1 MLGRWTRRTT
11 LALAA
16 AGLAA
21 LSLGSNRAAALEST
35 DVKIGISINDSTFLP
50 LYLADE
56 DGFFKEEGLDAEVVV
71 FRGGS
76 DLTMALVA
84 EAVNIAIAAPTS
96 VLAAITAG
104 QDIKVFFGGFNHTP
118 FYWYAVPPLASL
130 EDAKGKRFAITRF
143 GSSTD
148 ALTRYM
154 LTSAGLDPDADVQ
167 IVQGGNSPERLTAM
181 ETGQIDATIT
191 SYPFNF
197 LAEERGYNLIARQRD
212 AMPDFPI
219 QSVYASQKYIDAN
232 PETIKAMLRGLIRG
246 MQLAKSD
253 KERAVKTLVSRVG
266 LEQRYAEMAY
276 EDLTAGWSEDG
287 LLASEGGMKAF
298 FDMAIAVGDATEP
311 WPLEKFWDD
320 RFVSTIGEWRAAR

>member
-1 MLGRWTRRTT
+1 MLRELTRRAA

-16 AGLAA
+16 AGFSTMVVGA
-21 LSLGSNRAAALEST
+21 SSAAALEAT

-50 LYLADE
+50 LYLAE
-56 DGFFKEEGLDAEVVV
+56 EEGYFSDEGLNVEVVV

-76 DLTMALVA
+76 DLTRALVA

-96 VLAAITAG
+96 VLSAITAG
-104 QDIKVFFGGFNHTP
+104 QDLKVFFGGFNHTP
-118 FYWYAVPPLASL
+118 FYWYAVPPIASV

-154 LTSAGLDPDADVQ
+154 LTNAGLDPDADVQ

-197 LAEERGYNLIARQRD
+197 LAEERGYNLIASQRD

-219 QSVYASQKYIDAN
+219 QSVYAAQSYIDGH

-246 MQLAKSD
+246 MKLAKSD
-253 KERAVKTLVSRVG
+253 KERAIKALVDRVG
-266 LEQRYAEMAY
+266 LDERYAQMAY
-276 EDLTAGWSEDG
+276 DDLITGWNEDG
-287 LLASEGGMKAF
+287 LLASEEGLKAF
-298 FDMAIAVGDATEP
+298 FDMAIAVGDAAEP
-311 WPLEKFWDD
+311 WPLERFWDD
-320 RFVSTIGEWRAAR
+320 RFVSTIDEWRDAQ